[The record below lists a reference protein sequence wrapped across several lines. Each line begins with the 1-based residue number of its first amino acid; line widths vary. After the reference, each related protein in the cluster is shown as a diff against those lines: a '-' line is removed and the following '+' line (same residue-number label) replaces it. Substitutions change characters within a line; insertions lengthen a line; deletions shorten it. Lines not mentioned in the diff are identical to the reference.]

1 MLDRQG
7 VLTRLM
13 HAREDIDLV
22 IDSVLQGDTLRF
34 NWTRLLAHS
43 VNNHLV
49 HLFFA
54 MENFARLEPGRSSEQ
69 LPLYINTLRD
79 LAERIQETMRR
90 LMAVA
95 QLDNLV
101 QIGQVDMCAVL
112 SEALNRHRGYATL
125 KSIALREQVSA
136 PAPVIVHA
144 DRLGLVE
151 ALLNLIGN
159 AIKYAPLGSVVS
171 VEVSMEGGQA
181 VCRVRDQ
188 GPGISPEDQR
198 KLFILG
204 SVLTAKPTAGEPQ
217 TGVGLALTFELVR
230 AMRGTLWCESEPGAG
245 ATFGIRLPLVSGGSG
260 NDPPTR
266 EMDR

>member
-7 VLTRLM
+7 VLTKLM

-22 IDSVLQGDTLRF
+22 IDSVLQGDSLRIS
-34 NWTRLLAHS
+34 WTRLLAHS

-49 HLFFA
+49 HIFFA
-54 MENFARLEPGRSSEQ
+54 MESLAHVDPGRSPEQ

-79 LAERIQETMRR
+79 LAGRVQETMGR

-101 QIGQVDMCAVL
+101 RVEEVDLRSAV
-112 SEALNRHRGYATL
+112 SEALGRHRGYATL
-125 KSIALREQVSA
+125 KSITLREEIAVAS
-136 PAPVIVHA
+136 PVLVQA

-159 AIKYAPLGSVVS
+159 AIKYAPLGSEVCVAVS
-171 VEVSMEGGQA
+171 FEDGHA
-181 VCRVRDQ
+181 VCRVRDH

-198 KLFILG
+198 KLFNLG
-204 SVLTAKPTAGEPQ
+204 SVLTTKPTAGEPQ

-230 AMRGTLWCESEPGAG
+230 AMGGTLWCESQPGSG
-245 ATFGIRLPLVSGGSG
+245 STFGMRLPLAAGGVLAQ
-260 NDPPTR
+260 DQDLRP
-266 EMDR
+266 

>member
-7 VLTRLM
+7 VLTKLM

-22 IDSVLQGDTLRF
+22 IDSVLQGDSLRF

-43 VNNHLV
+43 VNNHLT
-49 HLFFA
+49 HIFFA
-54 MENFARLEPGRSSEQ
+54 MENFAQLDPGRSSEQ

-79 LAERIQETMRR
+79 LAERIQETMGR

-95 QLDNLV
+95 QMDNLV
-101 QIGQVDMCAVL
+101 QLGQVDLCAAV
-112 SEALNRHRGYATL
+112 SEALGRHRGYATL
-125 KSIALREQVSA
+125 KSITLREQVSA
-136 PAPVIVHA
+136 PSPVIVQA

-159 AIKYAPLGSVVS
+159 AIKYAPLGSEVCVAVS
-171 VEVSMEGGQA
+171 VEDDQG

-188 GPGISPEDQR
+188 GPGIGPEEQG
-198 KLFILG
+198 KLFNLG

-230 AMRGTLWCESEPGAG
+230 AMGGTLWCESEPGSGSA
-245 ATFGIRLPLVSGGSG
+245 FGICLPLNSRGAPREGRQ
-260 NDPPTR
+260 DPRT
-266 EMDR
+266 

>member
-7 VLTRLM
+7 VLSKLM

-49 HLFFA
+49 HIFFA
-54 MENFARLEPGRSSEQ
+54 MESFAQVDASRAPEQ
-69 LPLYINTLRD
+69 LPLYLNTLRD
-79 LAERIQETMRR
+79 LAERIQETMGR

-101 QIGQVDMCAVL
+101 RAEQVDLCAAV
-112 SEALNRHRGYATL
+112 SEAVGRHRGYAAL
-125 KSIALREQVSA
+125 KSITLREEVSA
-136 PAPVIVHA
+136 PSPVLVQA
-144 DRLGLVE
+144 DRLGLIE

-159 AIKYAPLGSVVS
+159 AIKYAPLGSEVCVAVS
-171 VEVSMEGGQA
+171 VEDGHA
-181 VCRVRDQ
+181 VCRIRDH
-188 GPGISPEDQR
+188 GPGISSEDQR
-198 KLFILG
+198 KLFTLG
-204 SVLTAKPTAGEPQ
+204 NVLKAKPTAGEPQ

-230 AMRGTLWCESEPGAG
+230 AMGGTLWCESEPGTG
-245 ATFGIRLPLVSGGSG
+245 STFGIRLPVDTGRT
-260 NDPPTR
+260 PR
-266 EMDR
+266 EPRPN

>member
-7 VLTRLM
+7 VLTKLM

-43 VNNHLV
+43 VNNHLT
-49 HLFFA
+49 HIFFT
-54 MENFARLEPGRSSEQ
+54 MEHFAQLDNSRSAEQ

-79 LAERIQETMRR
+79 LAERIQETMGR

-101 QIGQVDMCAVL
+101 QVGQVDLCAAV
-112 SEALNRHRGYATL
+112 SEALGRHRGYAAL
-125 KSIALREQVSA
+125 KSITLREQTAAAS
-136 PAPVIVHA
+136 PVIVQA

-159 AIKYAPLGSVVS
+159 AIKYAPLGSEVCVGVS
-171 VEVSMEGGQA
+171 VEDAHA

-188 GPGISPEDQR
+188 GPGISAEDQR
-198 KLFILG
+198 KLFTLG
-204 SVLTAKPTAGEPQ
+204 SVLKAKPTAGEPQ
-217 TGVGLALTFELVR
+217 TGVGLALTSELVR
-230 AMRGTLWCESEPGAG
+230 AMGGTVWCESEAGAG
-245 ATFGIRLPLVSGGSG
+245 CMFGLRLPLTGC
-260 NDPPTR
+260 
-266 EMDR
+266 